1 MWNRYFKRYQ
11 ALTAAHHLIKTIA
24 TASVASSK
32 VRENSLLPSVMRRS
46 ISLLVCF
53 TLVLVTWAERSPKR
67 RHACICPRIYWPVCG
82 TDGRSYSNECMLR
95 CASSKGETRSVNSI
109 LSKEN
114 RLRCITK
121 LRNIKP
127 AQLYEGGQNN
137 QIKKAAVLVPL
148 CIVNGELS
156 LLYTVRSPDLKRN
169 SGQVSFPGGIMD
181 KTDKDLQE
189 TALRETFEELGIQ
202 KSNVQIWGHGNLY
215 GTHTKDMVVLPVI
228 GYLGELNLHD
238 LNLNSKEVEKV
249 FSISLEWLCDS
260 DHFAYTQFRGHYVLP
275 LYQCEHRIWGLTGI
289 ITHFV
294 MSALLPEQY
303 KNRLKYLAPLFWLE
317 SQYTGLPPSSKGG
330 SKDGCTA
337 TQSECPALGLKI
349 NQVHLACNKSSSIE
363 EVYSDPPLRRHPT
376 NSVQEVLPASSSVS
390 WVHGF
395 TFKIYCCSI
404 FSSWGDR
411 MWWFAG
417 GIFMKDLSGMSHD
430 NLLLTGGFT
439 LALSGFVVV
448 FGSHVG
454 RWVDKSPRLK
464 AAGTAL
470 VTQNLLLVICV
481 TLVGLTFYFWE
492 GILPVWHGWLLVSIQ
507 TAIVLTAAFSQVA
520 SVALQIILQ
529 KDWIIIL
536 CGGDLNKLA
545 KVNSMLR
552 TINLGTQVLAPIF
565 VGVVQDQVS
574 KLACVITIGVWNV
587 ISMVA
592 EYYILLLLYN
602 QNPRLS
608 EIKKHQVH
616 DPNCRTRYSDH
627 ILCPQS
633 SRPSLGWFQ
642 YFTNSY
648 WYDWKTYLK
657 HRVFMASIGLALLYM
672 TVLGFDAITTAF
684 VSMQI
689 SSTLA
694 GVSQGLAAI
703 FGIIGSVSFPFLR
716 QRIGLKL
723 VGMVGLGSEIAAIL
737 ACIISIWLPGS
748 LFMAVAIDPTWKPN
762 VENGTNNSDDSLEE
776 KASVMALLGGI
787 VVSRFGLWL
796 ADITITQIMQEEIEE
811 NKRGVLNGVQDSLNM
826 GMDMLKSILVMVYPY
841 PAQFGYC
848 IILSFVSICTGG
860 KPNTANQEQK
870 NETEAENSHV
880 TKVHIAQPLQDA
892 S

>member
-1 MWNRYFKRYQ
+1 MFYPEYSAKY
-11 ALTAAHHLIKTIA
+11 HL
-24 TASVASSK
+24 
-32 VRENSLLPSVMRRS
+32 
-46 ISLLVCF
+46 
-53 TLVLVTWAERSPKR
+53 
-67 RHACICPRIYWPVCG
+67 
-82 TDGRSYSNECMLR
+82 
-95 CASSKGETRSVNSI
+95 
-109 LSKEN
+109 
-114 RLRCITK
+114 
-121 LRNIKP
+121 
-127 AQLYEGGQNN
+127 
-137 QIKKAAVLVPL
+137 
-148 CIVNGELS
+148 
-156 LLYTVRSPDLKRN
+156 
-169 SGQVSFPGGIMD
+169 FP
-181 KTDKDLQE
+181 
-189 TALRETFEELGIQ
+189 
-202 KSNVQIWGHGNLY
+202 
-215 GTHTKDMVVLPVI
+215 
-228 GYLGELNLHD
+228 
-238 LNLNSKEVEKV
+238 
-249 FSISLEWLCDS
+249 
-260 DHFAYTQFRGHYVLP
+260 
-275 LYQCEHRIWGLTGI
+275 
-289 ITHFV
+289 
-294 MSALLPEQY
+294 
-303 KNRLKYLAPLFWLE
+303 
-317 SQYTGLPPSSKGG
+317 
-330 SKDGCTA
+330 
-337 TQSECPALGLKI
+337 
-349 NQVHLACNKSSSIE
+349 
-363 EVYSDPPLRRHPT
+363 
-376 NSVQEVLPASSSVS
+376 SVS

-417 GIFMKDLSGMSHD
+417 GIFMKDLSGMSHN

-481 TLVGLTFYFWE
+481 TMVGLTFYFWDD
-492 GILPVWHGWLLVSIQ
+492 ILPVWHGWLLISIQ

-627 ILCPQS
+627 MLCPQS

-657 HRVFMASIGLALLYM
+657 HRVFMASIGLAMLYM

-737 ACIISIWLPGS
+737 ACIVSIWLPGS

-762 VENGTNNSDDSLEE
+762 VENGTNKSDDSLEE

-860 KPNTANQEQK
+860 KPNIANQEQKNEDGKVSTK

>member
-1 MWNRYFKRYQ
+1 MVRYEKINQFARVLYTCPCYVGREVTKKEACLYMSTNILADVKVAREGLCEEKIPQ
-11 ALTAAHHLIKTIA
+11 IKDNI
-24 TASVASSK
+24 V
-32 VRENSLLPSVMRRS
+32 VNN
-46 ISLLVCF
+46 
-53 TLVLVTWAERSPKR
+53 PKL
-67 RHACICPRIYWPVCG
+67 
-82 TDGRSYSNECMLR
+82 N
-95 CASSKGETRSVNSI
+95 
-109 LSKEN
+109 KEN

-127 AQLYEGGQNN
+127 AQLYEEGQNN

-275 LYQCEHRIWGLTGI
+275 LYLCEHRIWGLTGI

-303 KNRLKYLAPLFWLE
+303 KNSWLFKKRFLRNGSVKEKRNKQPIASNEENPINVLAYVRLKPHGSMFDPEYSAKYHLF
-317 SQYTGLPPSSKGG
+317 P
-330 SKDGCTA
+330 
-337 TQSECPALGLKI
+337 
-349 NQVHLACNKSSSIE
+349 
-363 EVYSDPPLRRHPT
+363 
-376 NSVQEVLPASSSVS
+376 SVS

-417 GIFMKDLSGMSHD
+417 GIFMKDLSGMSHN

-545 KVNSMLR
+545 RQERGPTYNWTPCKRNFPKATCWLSADLVEMMITEVNSMLR

-592 EYYILLLLYN
+592 ECA
-602 QNPRLS
+602 
-608 EIKKHQVH
+608 KK
-616 DPNCRTRYSDH
+616 
-627 ILCPQS
+627 S
-633 SRPSLGWFQ
+633 SGEPE
-642 YFTNSY
+642 
-648 WYDWKTYLK
+648 
-657 HRVFMASIGLALLYM
+657 
-672 TVLGFDAITTAF
+672 
-684 VSMQI
+684 
-689 SSTLA
+689 
-694 GVSQGLAAI
+694 
-703 FGIIGSVSFPFLR
+703 FL
-716 QRIGLKL
+716 I
-723 VGMVGLGSEIAAIL
+723 
-737 ACIISIWLPGS
+737 
-748 LFMAVAIDPTWKPN
+748 
-762 VENGTNNSDDSLEE
+762 
-776 KASVMALLGGI
+776 
-787 VVSRFGLWL
+787 
-796 ADITITQIMQEEIEE
+796 
-811 NKRGVLNGVQDSLNM
+811 
-826 GMDMLKSILVMVYPY
+826 
-841 PAQFGYC
+841 
-848 IILSFVSICTGG
+848 
-860 KPNTANQEQK
+860 
-870 NETEAENSHV
+870 
-880 TKVHIAQPLQDA
+880 
-892 S
+892 